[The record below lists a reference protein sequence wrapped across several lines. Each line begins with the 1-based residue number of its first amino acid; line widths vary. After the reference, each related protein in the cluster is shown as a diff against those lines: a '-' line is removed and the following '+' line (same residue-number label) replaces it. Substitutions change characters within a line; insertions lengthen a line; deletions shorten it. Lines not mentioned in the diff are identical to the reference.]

1 MPISLA
7 LWLSSEAVY
16 LELALDPGS
25 WGLMLTR
32 FLLQTV
38 AASLGAVII
47 RALPSPSP
55 WAQLFA
61 ETFPTNQLTIS
72 AYSTRTPHGENH
84 RIRFGEGSG
93 GDLRGM
99 PPPPPVVPCVQFRTS
114 CSGLHSNSVVQAYL
128 LNSHSDCS
136 SL

>member
-1 MPISLA
+1 
-7 LWLSSEAVY
+7 
-16 LELALDPGS
+16 
-25 WGLMLTR
+25 MLTR

-38 AASLGAVII
+38 AASLGAIII
-47 RALPSPSP
+47 RELPSPSP

-61 ETFPTNQLTIS
+61 ETFPTNQLTIT

-99 PPPPPVVPCVQFRTS
+99 PPPQWSHVFSSEPPVQGFTVI
-114 CSGLHSNSVVQAYL
+114 L
-128 LNSHSDCS
+128 LYRHTY
-136 SL
+136 

>member
-1 MPISLA
+1 MIF
-7 LWLSSEAVY
+7 
-16 LELALDPGS
+16 
-25 WGLMLTR
+25 TR

-38 AASLGAVII
+38 AASLAVII
-47 RALPSPSP
+47 QELPSPSL

-61 ETFPTNQLTIS
+61 EMFPTNQLTIT

-84 RIRFGEGSG
+84 RIRLGVRSG
-93 GDLRGM
+93 GDPRGM
-99 PPPPPVVPCVQFRTS
+99 PPPAVVPFVQFRTS

-128 LNSHSDCS
+128 LNSHCDCS